1 MHFTKPRT
9 WTDSLER
16 REQRKMVMTLAVWTV
31 TSLHKPRSL
40 DTVAREL
47 AKCRLD
53 LVEVQEIG
61 RDKRGTERPEEFFL

>member
-1 MHFTKPRT
+1 
-9 WTDSLER
+9 
-16 REQRKMVMTLAVWTV
+16 MVMTLAVWTV